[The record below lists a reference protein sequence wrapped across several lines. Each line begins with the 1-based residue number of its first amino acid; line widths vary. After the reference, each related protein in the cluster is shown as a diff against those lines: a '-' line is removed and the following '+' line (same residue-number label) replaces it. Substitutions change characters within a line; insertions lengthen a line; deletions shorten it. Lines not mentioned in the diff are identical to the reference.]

1 MSFESIGNVMAYK
14 NFERSDDL
22 LEFFQ
27 QVRKVIRTQAHVE
40 VESVRYKNNIVGV
53 TVTNGSEAS
62 EIRLRHIQIE
72 RSLRKISG
80 REIQRVTVR
89 IIG

>member
-1 MSFESIGNVMAYK
+1 MGFESIGNVMEYR
-14 NFERSDDL
+14 NFERADDL
-22 LEFFQ
+22 LGFFE
-27 QVRKVIRTQAHVE
+27 QVSKVVRSQAHVE

-72 RSLRKISG
+72 RSLRKITG
-80 REIQRVTVR
+80 REILRVSVR